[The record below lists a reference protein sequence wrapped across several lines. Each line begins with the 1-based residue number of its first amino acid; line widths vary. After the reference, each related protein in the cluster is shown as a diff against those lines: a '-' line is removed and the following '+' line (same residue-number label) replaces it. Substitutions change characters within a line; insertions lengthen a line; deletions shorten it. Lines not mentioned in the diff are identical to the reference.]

1 MGELT
6 GAVAIPRV
14 ACDWCNW
21 VLHSRIAIVHHK
33 GARCEDYIE
42 RISISSFSW
51 KNNMDGCSND
61 NDALVLTLRT
71 CFSAMVKERTLV
83 TAFGK
88 IQSGRTVER
97 KIKYFGWRC
106 E

>member
-1 MGELT
+1 
-6 GAVAIPRV
+6 
-14 ACDWCNW
+14 
-21 VLHSRIAIVHHK
+21 
-33 GARCEDYIE
+33 
-42 RISISSFSW
+42 
-51 KNNMDGCSND
+51 MDGCSND

-97 KIKYFGWRC
+97 KIKYFGWSVG
-106 E
+106 